1 MSHFAEISGSG
12 SGSITYTVTRV
23 IVAEQDFI
31 NSGAVGNPSKWIRTS
46 YNTYGGVHYEPNS
59 KIPSPVNYQ
68 DASGSSYTTLEEA
81 NASGSGTITPV
92 SQSITLA
99 LRKNYAG
106 IGYIYNTGS
115 DAFIAP
121 KPFDSWTLNETSC
134 LWEAPVS
141 IPDDDKMYSWNENS
155 GSWVEV

>member
-1 MSHFAEISGSG
+1 MSHFAEISVSNN
-12 SGSITYTVTRV
+12 IVTRV

-31 NSGAVGNPSKWIRTS
+31 NSGAVGTGSNWVQTS
-46 YNTYGGVHYEPNS
+46 YNTHGGVHYEPNS
-59 KIPSPVNYQ
+59 NIPSPVIYQ

-106 IGYIYNTGS
+106 TGYTYDRS
-115 DAFIAP
+115 RDAFISP
-121 KPFDSWTLNETSC
+121 QPEPSGSIPFILNEDSC
-134 LWEAPVS
+134 LWEV
-141 IPDDDKMYSWNENS
+141 S
-155 GSWVEV
+155 GSSS

>member
-1 MSHFAEISGSG
+1 MSHFAEISGSIWG
-12 SGSITYTVTRV
+12 SIIIPQGERSITYTVVNV

-31 NSGAVGNPSKWIRTS
+31 DSGAVGSESSWIQTS
-46 YNTYGGVHYEPNS
+46 YNTKGGIHYEPNS
-59 KIPSPVNYQ
+59 EVPSPVNFQ
-68 DASGSSYTTLEEA
+68 DASGSSYITLEEA

-106 IGYIYNTGS
+106 FGHTYDVGR

-121 KPFDSWTLNETSC
+121 QPEPSASIPYVLDEDSC
-134 LWEAPVS
+134 LWEL
-141 IPDDDKMYSWNENS
+141 S
-155 GSWVEV
+155 GSS

>member
-23 IVAEQDFI
+23 LVADQDFV
-31 NSGAVGNPSKWIRTS
+31 NSLQGSWIQTS
-46 YNTYGGVHYEPNS
+46 YNTKGGVHYEPNS
-59 KIPSPVNYQ
+59 NIPSPVNYQ
-68 DASGSSYTTLEEA
+68 DVSGSSYTTLEEA

-106 IGYIYNTGS
+106 IGHTYDESRN
-115 DAFIAP
+115 AFISPQPEPSASIP
-121 KPFDSWTLNETSC
+121 YVLNEDSC
-134 LWEAPVS
+134 LWEL
-141 IPDDDKMYSWNENS
+141 S
-155 GSWVEV
+155 GSS

>member
-12 SGSITYTVTRV
+12 SGSITYTVTNI

-31 NSGAVGNPSKWIRTS
+31 NSGAVGASSNWVQTS
-46 YNTYGGVHYEPNS
+46 YNTIGGVHYEPNS
-59 KIPSPVNYQ
+59 NIPSPVNYQ

-106 IGYIYNTGS
+106 FGYTYDES
-115 DAFIAP
+115 KDAFIAP
-121 KPFDSWTLNETSC
+121 QPEPSASIPYVLNEDSC
-134 LWEAPVS
+134 LWEL
-141 IPDDDKMYSWNENS
+141 S
-155 GSWVEV
+155 GSS